1 MVVEHSAL
9 IWPILFT
16 GLAPLFIWLLRGNI
30 NAREGVSFVAGV
42 LTCGTVLTF
51 VPPVLKGQ
59 VLVYPLFMILPGI
72 EVKLGADGLGL
83 IFALVASF
91 LWILATAYNIGYMRS
106 LKEHAQTRYYFCF
119 AVAI

>member
-1 MVVEHSAL
+1 MH
-9 IWPILFT
+9 
-16 GLAPLFIWLLRGNI
+16 APAAAATAG
-30 NAREGVSFVAGV
+30 AGV
-42 LTCGTVLTF
+42 
-51 VPPVLKGQ
+51 
-59 VLVYPLFMILPGI
+59 

-119 AVAI
+119 AVAIFGAGPVGLMLGQLARRFGFSRVIGIEPDAGRRADALSFARLR